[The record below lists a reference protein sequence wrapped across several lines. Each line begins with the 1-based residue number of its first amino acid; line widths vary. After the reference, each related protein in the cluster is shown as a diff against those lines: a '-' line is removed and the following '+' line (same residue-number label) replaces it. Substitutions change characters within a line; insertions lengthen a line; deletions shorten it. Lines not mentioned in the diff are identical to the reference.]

1 MTMALTAEKKAEV
14 VKEYQQAEGDTGS
27 PEVQVAL
34 LTANIQQLQ
43 SHFADHKH
51 DHHSRRG
58 LIRMVNQRRKL
69 LDYLKRKDVAR
80 YTELIQRQE
89 LRR

>member
-1 MTMALTAEKKAEV
+1 MPLDVDKKKTLIEQFRAHE
-14 VKEYQQAEGDTGS
+14 ADTGS

-34 LTANIQQLQ
+34 LSERIQKL
-43 SHFADHKH
+43 SEHFKVHVK

-58 LIRMVNQRRKL
+58 LLMLIGKRRGLLEYLRKKDPERYRALTEKL
-69 LDYLKRKDVAR
+69 G
-80 YTELIQRQE
+80 